1 MARASEVFVGRV
13 RELGELERAV
23 DATRAGSGATILVS
37 GEAGIGKSRLASELA
52 GRARTAGFEILRGCA
67 IDFVGAELPFLPFLE
82 ALRPLGE
89 PRPVD
94 EPRAGSQLQVFENT
108 LALVTDR
115 AAAAPVLLVL
125 EDLHWADTSTL
136 DLTVFLAHHLDSR
149 RSCCSPPTGRT
160 SRVGRTDAT
169 ARRRR
174 ASFGFG
180 PVSVSDR
187 LRTTSSRRCSRPG
200 GRFRCRRR

>member
-1 MARASEVFVGRV
+1 MYASSGSSSA
-13 RELGELERAV
+13 LL
-23 DATRAGSGATILVS
+23 DATRAGSGATILVA

-52 GRARTAGFEILRGCA
+52 GRARDAGFEILLGRA
-67 IDFVGAELPFLPFLE
+67 IDFVGAELPYQPFLE

-108 LALVTDR
+108 LALLTDR

-136 DLTVFLAHHLDSR
+136 DLTVFLAHNLDSR
-149 RSCCSPPTGRT
+149 RGLCCSPPTART
-160 SRVGRTDAT
+160 SSSSAERMRRLAEGVRRSGSALLLELGPLESEELTALLAARTDAPY
-169 ARRRR
+169 RR
-174 ASFGFG
+174 G
-180 PVSVSDR
+180 
-187 LRTTSSRRCSRPG
+187 
-200 GRFRCRRR
+200 